1 MTRVVQIDKVRL
13 EAAVKRGFRNW
24 NSQFKDD
31 FDMKSRLS
39 HLTDETLA
47 FLAKGKDTSLF
58 YLYDLIMCL
67 KNLGS
72 GFEFNELNSDD
83 KMMVVDIYLFLLDRI
98 RFECMKRLGWLSR
111 YPGDDLTLV
120 ELVIQFDDIGQMLQ
134 AKLPE
139 MDTSYPGYGTFVS
152 LNEFEK
158 EEFIRRLIPE
168 ALKKIRDQSNTL

>member
-1 MTRVVQIDKVRL
+1 MTRVIQIDKIRL
-13 EAAVKRGFRNW
+13 ESAVKRGFRNW
-24 NSQFKDD
+24 NSKFKED
-31 FDMKSRLS
+31 FGMKSRLPN
-39 HLTDETLA
+39 LTDETLA

-83 KMMVVDIYLFLLDRI
+83 KMMVVDLYLFLLDRI
-98 RFECMKRLGWLSR
+98 RFECMRRLGWLSS

-120 ELVIQFDDIGQMLQ
+120 ELVIQFDEIGPMLQ
-134 AKLPE
+134 AGLPE
-139 MDTSYPGYGTFVS
+139 LDTSCPGYSAFIS

-168 ALKKIRDQSNTL
+168 ALKQIRDQSKTL